1 MEYKID
7 GKIISEE
14 GRLLTMTDREA
25 AQRVGRAKTASSSGT
40 VESLD
45 ALLHNLI

>member
-1 MEYKID
+1 MVRADMEYKID

-25 AQRVGRAKTASSSGT
+25 AQLVGRAKNRFFQAYR
-40 VESLD
+40 
-45 ALLHNLI
+45 